1 MTYFLIGHLR
11 EKCIHSCH
19 SQQNQD
25 MLCDT
30 GITLK
35 CYSVS
40 VILGNGCGSSFLF

>member
-11 EKCIHSCH
+11 EKCIHSCGSH
-19 SQQNQD
+19 RNQD

-35 CYSVS
+35 RYCLS
-40 VILGNGCGSSFLF
+40 VILGNGCGPSLF